1 MALED
6 KLVYGAV
13 EIKKGDKIKLFK
25 DNEEH
30 IGYFFGYRSDHLVYI
45 SSKKDGEWESA
56 YNIDVYKLKKID

>member
-1 MALED
+1 MTLED
-6 KLVYGAV
+6 KLVYGDV

-30 IGYFFGYRSDHLVYI
+30 IGYFVGYRDDRLVYI

-56 YNIDVYKLKKID
+56 YNIEFYKLKKID